1 MSKARNICFTVNN
14 YAENEM
20 EALEQWKQVTYLIY
34 GKEVG
39 ESGTSH
45 LQGYLELKTSVPFTT
60 LKKKIPRAHMEARK
74 GTAQQAADYCKKDGD
89 YVEKGEISQQGKRT
103 DIEMAT
109 DMIVEGAKM
118 KEVALANPPVYVK
131 FHKGL
136 HAFKSIILDP
146 RNEAPTVTVLYGKT
160 GTGKSKTAR
169 EITTDPYVWGPEQ
182 GHWFDGY
189 EGQKDVILEEF
200 RGQLTLGMVLRLL
213 DRYDCKVQYK
223 GGMIQFVATNIVIT
237 SPTHPQDWYESI
249 GNDKTDQLMRRITE
263 IKCLDNV

>member
-1 MSKARNICFTVNN
+1 MSQTRNICFTINN
-14 YAENEM
+14 YTEEDIKS
-20 EALEQWKQVTYLIY
+20 LDWDQITYLVY

-39 ESGTSH
+39 ESGTPH
-45 LQGYLELKTSVPFTT
+45 LQGYMELKAPKKFTT
-60 LKKKIPRAHMEARK
+60 IKKKILRAHMETRK

-118 KEVALANPPVYVK
+118 KEVAIANPPVYVK
-131 FHKGL
+131 YHKGL

-146 RNEAPTVTVLYGKT
+146 RNEVPTVTVLYGKT

-200 RGQLTLGMVLRLL
+200 RAQLTLGMLLRLL

-263 IKCLDNV
+263 IKCLDNI